1 MYGYAGKILR
11 VNLTNKS
18 TRTEAVPL
26 DLLRSYIGGRGL
38 STWFLYQE
46 VPPNTDPLSPE
57 NELIF
62 MTGPFAGT
70 IVPNSSRFSVT
81 AKSPLTGLW
90 ASSDAGGTWGREM
103 KLAGYD
109 GIIFSG
115 KAKEPVYVW
124 ICEDTVEIRSAR
136 HIIGEDTYRTDEII
150 RSETDEKA
158 VVACI
163 GPAGEN
169 LVKLASIVSCGK
181 NARVAGR
188 AGLGAVM
195 GSKNL
200 KAVAVRGTKKLEIA
214 DPERLEKSV
223 KEVLPQIVKRSEGLG
238 KYGTS
243 VVVMPAHIAG
253 DLPIRNWR
261 QGVWENAANV
271 SGEEMSKHILVG
283 RYYCGQCA
291 IGCGREVKI
300 SEGKY
305 AGVEGAGPEYESIA
319 ALGSLCLIDDIK
331 AIAKA
336 NELCNRYGL
345 DTISTGSAIAFAMEA
360 FEKKLL
366 SEKDVDGLT
375 LDWGNAEAAIQ
386 IIRMISEKEGIG
398 KILGEGVRNA
408 AMKIGGCA
416 REFAIH
422 VKGLELP
429 MHDPR
434 CEASLALGYGTANRG
449 ACHLEGF
456 SHDVERFL
464 RVPELG
470 YESPMDPYAAEGKGE
485 LVAKMQN
492 LMYVFDS
499 LPICKFTLFYI
510 EKPIAK
516 LLDWL
521 NAVVGWNLT
530 VNEFLKIGE
539 RTFNLARL
547 YNVLCGVT
555 RKDDFLPAR
564 ILVNKR
570 KDRNEKTNLP
580 HMGKMLSDYYN
591 FRGWSEDGIPTQE
604 KLKEL
609 NLPTELPLHLIR
621 RIDT

>member
-1 MYGYAGKILR
+1 MYGYAGKILH
-11 VNLTNKS
+11 VNLADKS
-18 TRTEAVPL
+18 TRTEAL
-26 DLLRSYIGGRGL
+26 KMDLLKRYIGGRGL
-38 STWFLYQE
+38 STWFLYHE
-46 VPPNTDPLSPE
+46 TLPNIDPLSPE
-57 NELIF
+57 NKLIF

-90 ASSDAGGTWGREM
+90 ASSDVGGTWGREL
-103 KLAGYD
+103 KFAGYD

-115 KAKEPVYVW
+115 KAQELVYVW
-124 ICEDTVEIRSAR
+124 ICDDDVEIRSA
-136 HIIGEDTYRTDEII
+136 HHVHGENTYRTDEII
-150 RSETDEKA
+150 REETDNKA

-200 KAVAVRGTKKLEIA
+200 KAVSVRGTGKLEIA
-214 DPERLEKSV
+214 EQDRLEKSV
-223 KEVLPQIVKRSEGLG
+223 KEALPQIAQLSERLG

-261 QGVWENAANV
+261 QGIWEHVANI
-271 SGEEMSKHILVG
+271 SGEEMARSILVG
-283 RYYCGQCA
+283 RYYCGQCV

-300 SEGKY
+300 SKGKY
-305 AGVEGAGPEYESIA
+305 TGVEGAGPEYESIA
-319 ALGSLCLIDDIK
+319 ALGSLCLIDDIE

-345 DTISTGSAIAFAMEA
+345 DTISTGAAIAFAMEA
-360 FEKKLL
+360 FEKKLI
-366 SEKDVDGLT
+366 SKKDACGLA
-375 LDWGNAEAAIQ
+375 LEWGNAEAALQ

-398 KILGEGVRNA
+398 KILCEGVKNA
-408 AMKIGGCA
+408 AARIGGGA
-416 REFAIH
+416 DEFAIH

-434 CEASLALGYGTANRG
+434 CEASLAVGYGTANRG

-464 RVPELG
+464 KVPELG
-470 YESPMDPYAAEGKGE
+470 YDNPMDPYTAEGKGE

-492 LMYVFDS
+492 LMYLFDS
-499 LPICKFTLFYI
+499 LPICKFTLFSI
-510 EKPIAK
+510 ETPIAR
-516 LLDWL
+516 LVDWL
-521 NAVVGWNLT
+521 NAVVGWSLSIG
-530 VNEFLKIGE
+530 EFLKIGE
-539 RTFNLARL
+539 RAFNLARL
-547 YNVLCGVT
+547 YNVLCGIT
-555 RKDDFLPAR
+555 RKDDLLPPR

-570 KDRNEKTNLP
+570 KDRREKTNLP
-580 HMGKMLSDYYN
+580 HIGRMLSDYYEY
-591 FRGWSEDGIPTQE
+591 RGWSEDGIPTEE

-609 NLPTELPLHLIR
+609 ELPAELPPQLGR
-621 RIDT
+621 RAGK